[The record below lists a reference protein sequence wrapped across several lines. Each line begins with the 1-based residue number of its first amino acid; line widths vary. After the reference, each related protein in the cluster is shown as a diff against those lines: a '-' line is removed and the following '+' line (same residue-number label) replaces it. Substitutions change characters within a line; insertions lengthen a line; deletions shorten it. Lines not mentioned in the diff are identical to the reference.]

1 MKNNVFAISYR
12 RVNNCP
18 DGNECNVWRSSFI
31 IEFSVTTIIQLK
43 MTNLQSATRRTILLL
58 LAFLFL
64 KRSTGEFIYSKYS
77 NEVSSK
83 LDILR
88 KLIS

>member
-1 MKNNVFAISYR
+1 
-12 RVNNCP
+12 
-18 DGNECNVWRSSFI
+18 
-31 IEFSVTTIIQLK
+31 

-64 KRSTGEFIYSKYS
+64 KRSTGEVIYSKYS